1 MDSPHIARDKP
12 DALRLLEDG
21 PVYRFHDWPNAL
33 LPEVAAGVYTIWRE
47 EALIYAGMAGRG
59 FTAEIISG
67 HRAAKVRNKG
77 LRSRLESHWSGRRS
91 GDQFCVYVADRL
103 VLSTLSSEQITAIA
117 AGELK
122 LDALVRMYV
131 HAHLTYRFCELPDSK
146 SAEAL
151 EREVRQAALGAGAP
165 FLNPLRR

>member
-1 MDSPHIARDKP
+1 M
-12 DALRLLEDG
+12 
-21 PVYRFHDWPNAL
+21 
-33 LPEVAAGVYTIWRE
+33 AAGVYTTWRE

-59 FTAEIISG
+59 FTTEIISG
-67 HRAAKVRNKG
+67 HRAAKVKNKG

-103 VLSTLSSEQITAIA
+103 VPSTLGGEQITVVA

-122 LDALVRMYV
+122 LDALIRMYV
-131 HAHLTYRFCELPDSK
+131 HENLTYRVCELPDSK

-151 EREVRQAALGAGAP
+151 EREVRHGTLRGGAP

>member
-1 MDSPHIARDKP
+1 MPKNAGSGGKHAT
-12 DALRLLEDG
+12 DG
-21 PVYRFHDWPNAL
+21 D
-33 LPEVAAGVYTIWRE
+33 
-47 EALIYAGMAGRG
+47 GRG

-67 HRAAKVRNKG
+67 HRAAKVKNKG

-103 VLSTLSSEQITAIA
+103 VLSTLSGEQIAA
-117 AGELK
+117 VSAGELK

-131 HAHLTYRFCELPDSK
+131 HAHLTYRFCELPDST

-151 EREVRQAALGAGAP
+151 EREVRRGALRAGQP
-165 FLNPLRR
+165 FLNPLHR